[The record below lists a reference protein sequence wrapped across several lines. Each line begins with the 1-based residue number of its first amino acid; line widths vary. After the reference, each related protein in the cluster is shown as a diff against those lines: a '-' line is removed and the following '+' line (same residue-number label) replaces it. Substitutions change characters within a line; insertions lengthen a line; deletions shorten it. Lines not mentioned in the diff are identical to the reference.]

1 MRRTRTT
8 VGVVAAAMALT
19 VGVTGCGGSQAGHH
33 RGAGPF
39 AWLRP
44 APPPTTWKVAR
55 IPRGSTLAYPPGW
68 KPIKT
73 DQGTATVA
81 LLGGGERID
90 GYLNATPKQGSETL
104 ANWSRFRVDHN
115 RREGS
120 RHVRLVASAN
130 DLRFR
135 SGRGSCV
142 IDSTRPPKPP
152 TARSPAS
159 SPARTRA
166 QWWSLRPR
174 PSCGRTRPPHCNGP
188 FRASCLER
196 GAALGLGRRTPQVN
210 REGRP

>member
-8 VGVVAAAMALT
+8 VGLVVAAMALT
-19 VGVTGCGGSQAGHH
+19 VGVTGCGGSQAGHR

-44 APPPTTWKVAR
+44 APPPTGWQVAR
-55 IPRGSTLAYPPGW
+55 IPRGSTLVYPPGW
-68 KPIKT
+68 EPIKT
-73 DQGTATVA
+73 DRGTATVA

-115 RREGS
+115 RGEGS
-120 RHVRLVASAN
+120 RQVRLLASAN

-142 IDSTRPPKPP
+142 IDSYTTSKAAYREIACLVAGPNSS
-152 TARSPAS
+152 AVVVAAAPAELWHDQAATLHRAVS
-159 SPARTRA
+159 SFVP
-166 QWWSLRPR
+166 
-174 PSCGRTRPPHCNGP
+174 
-188 FRASCLER
+188 
-196 GAALGLGRRTPQVN
+196 
-210 REGRP
+210 